1 MLPMPDTMTVLPQ
14 RTIISKTIELA
25 NARLV
30 IRSSTV
36 KRVFDIIFAS
46 LVLCLLIS
54 WLMPLIAILIR
65 MESKGPVLFKQLR
78 TGKDGQPFYCYKF
91 RSMRQSDDADTRQAS
106 RGDSRVTAIGAY
118 LRKTSIDEIPQFINV
133 LRGEMSIVGPRPHM
147 IAHTEQYSKIIDNF
161 MDRHLVMPGIT
172 GLAQVSG
179 HRGETKEMQ
188 AMSKRVNAD
197 IHYLQNW
204 TFWLDIKIIWLTVQQ
219 VVTKNEHVF

>member
-36 KRVFDIIFAS
+36 KRVFDIVFAS

-54 WLMPLIAILIR
+54 WLLPLIAILIR
-65 MESKGPVLFKQLR
+65 MESKGPILFKQLR

-106 RGDSRVTAIGAY
+106 RGDSRVTAVGAY